1 MVSSKVK
8 IKQRDIT
15 DCGAACLASVA
26 AYYQLEIPIARIR
39 QKAGTDKQGTNVLGM
54 IEAAAFLGMNARG
67 VKGPFEALTA
77 VPLPVIIHVLIQNS
91 LHHYCVLFKIN
102 KQTVTLMDPGPG
114 KLIKMSHKEF
124 KTIWTGVVILIS
136 PAPHFIKARLNR
148 SHGLRFWELIYP
160 HRNLVVM
167 ALLAAIFYTIL
178 GLSTSIYLQK
188 IIDFVLVDGNLKLLH
203 LLSVG
208 MILLL
213 VFQLGFGYLKS
224 WFSLQAGQYIDKS
237 LILGY
242 YKHLLYLPQ
251 TFFDTMRVGEIMSR
265 VNDAVKIR
273 SFINEIAQNIIVN
286 LLIVGFSL
294 SVMFM
299 YYWKL
304 ALIIL
309 AILPLYILIYWFSNW
324 INKSWVRRLMEQ
336 GADLEA
342 QLVESLHAA
351 GTIKQFGVEI
361 PAQEKTEARFNKL
374 LDSIF
379 KSGTLGLGIASI
391 TEGTTRLLTIII
403 LWAGSY
409 FVIHRELSP
418 GELLSFY
425 ALIAY
430 FTGPAASLIGANKFI
445 QDALVAADRLFEII
459 DLDTELSDGPKID
472 LYPEIMGDIRFAHIT
487 FRYGTRV
494 EVFKGM
500 NLLIKKGCSIGIAGE
515 SGSGKSTLSALLQ
528 NLYPVKEGKIYIG
541 QYDLQ
546 YISINS
552 LRKAISIVPQQ
563 INLFTGTI
571 LENIALGEFNPDL
584 KKIIALCTRLGIHE
598 FIDSLP
604 MGYQAIVSEQGI
616 NLSGG
621 QKQRLGIARAL
632 YRNPEILVL
641 DEATSA
647 LDPRAEAQVQDTLDW
662 FKSQGKTLI
671 IIAHRLKTIRYC
683 DDIVVLHDG
692 KVVEQGR
699 HEDLLNS
706 NGFYHQMLMAK

>member
-1 MVSSKVK
+1 MISSKVK
-8 IKQRDIT
+8 IKQRDIS
-15 DCGAACLASVA
+15 DCGAACLASIA
-26 AYYQLEIPIARIR
+26 AYYQLELPIARIR

-54 IEAAAFLGMNARG
+54 IEAAGFLGMTARG
-67 VKGPFEALTA
+67 VKGPFEALSTI
-77 VPLPVIIHVLIQNS
+77 PLPVIVHVLVKQT
-91 LHHYCVLFKIN
+91 LHHYCVLYKIN
-102 KQTVTLMDPGPG
+102 KKSVVLMDPGPG
-114 KLIKMSHKEF
+114 KLIKMGFKEF
-124 KTIWTGVVILIS
+124 NAIWTGVVILIS
-136 PAPHFIKARLNR
+136 PGPHFVKGRLTR

-160 HRNLVVM
+160 QRNLVIM
-167 ALLAAIFYTIL
+167 ALLAAIFYTVL
-178 GLSTSIYLQK
+178 GLSTSVYLQK

-203 LLSVG
+203 LLSLI

-213 VFQLGFGYLKS
+213 VFQLNFGYLKS
-224 WFSLQAGQYIDKS
+224 WFSLQAGQFIDRR

-242 YKHLLYLPQ
+242 YKHLLHLPQ

-273 SFINEIAQNIIVN
+273 SFINEVAQGIIVN
-286 LLIVGFSL
+286 VLIVAFSMA
-294 SVMFM
+294 VMFI

-309 AILPLYILIYWFSNW
+309 AILPVYFFIYGISNW

-336 GADLEA
+336 SAELEA

-351 GTIKQFGVEI
+351 GTIKQFGIEI
-361 PAQEKTEARFNKL
+361 HTQEKTEVRFNTL
-374 LDSIF
+374 LTSIF
-379 KSGTLGLGIASI
+379 KSGTLSLGIAGV

-409 FVIHRELSP
+409 FVIQRELSP
-418 GELLSFY
+418 GELFSFY
-425 ALIAY
+425 ALIGY
-430 FTGPAASLIGANKFI
+430 FTGPAASLIGANKSI
-445 QDALVAADRLFEII
+445 RDALVAADRLFEII
-459 DLDTELSDGPKID
+459 DLDTELSDGPKINLD
-472 LYPEIMGDIRFAHIT
+472 PELMGDIRFAQIT

-494 EVFKGM
+494 EVFNGM
-500 NLLIKKGCSIGIAGE
+500 NLIIKKGSSIGIAGD

-541 QYDLQ
+541 PYDLQ
-546 YISINS
+546 HISIGS
-552 LRKAISIVPQQ
+552 LRKIISTVPQQ
-563 INLFTGTI
+563 INLFTGTVI
-571 LENIALGEFNPDL
+571 ENIALGEFNPDL

-598 FIDSLP
+598 FFENLP
-604 MGYQAIVSEQGI
+604 QGYQAMVSEQGV

-632 YRNPEILVL
+632 YRNPEILIL

-647 LDPRAEAQVQDTLDW
+647 LDPRAESQVQETLDW

-671 IIAHRLKTIRYC
+671 IIAHRLKTIRHC

-692 KVVEQGR
+692 KVIEQGR
-699 HEDLLNS
+699 HEDLLKC